1 MESFPLLSQSQ
12 RYPALTTPAS
22 SPGNPAMLSKMLLLA
37 FRYVVLVFYRIII
50 IFINDSLD
58 SFDGGP
64 AGGGCRASATHQKSA
79 K

>member
-1 MESFPLLSQSQ
+1 
-12 RYPALTTPAS
+12 
-22 SPGNPAMLSKMLLLA
+22 MLSKMLLLA